1 MAAKDIY
8 HEHVK
13 NALEKDGWTITD
25 DPLKLDPMNEKLNR
39 YRAIIETIL
48 MEIAQLSAKEE
59 AVKDRTL
66 FDRRSDS
73 YAIIAEGWEKEDR
86 VHDIVIHLEIING
99 KVWIQADNTDLIVA
113 RQLEKAGI
121 PKSDIVLGF
130 HPPRIR
136 PHTDYA
142 VA

>member
-1 MAAKDIY
+1 M
-8 HEHVK
+8 
-13 NALEKDGWTITD
+13 
-25 DPLKLDPMNEKLNR
+25 DPMNENLNR
-39 YRAIIETIL
+39 YRTIIERIL
-48 MEIAQLSAKEE
+48 TEIAQLSAKEE

-73 YAIIAEGWEKEDR
+73 YAIIAEGWENEDR

-99 KVWIQADNTDLIVA
+99 KIWIQADNTDLVVA
-113 RQLEKAGI
+113 RQLERAGI

-136 PHTDYA
+136 PLTDYA
-142 VA
+142 VT

>member
-1 MAAKDIY
+1 M
-8 HEHVK
+8 
-13 NALEKDGWTITD
+13 
-25 DPLKLDPMNEKLNR
+25 DPMNEKLER
-39 YRAIIETIL
+39 YRAIIENIL
-48 MEIAQLSAKEE
+48 LEIAQLSAKEE
-59 AVKDRTL
+59 EVKDRTL

-86 VHDIVIHLEIING
+86 IHDIVIHLEIING
-99 KVWIQADNTDLIVA
+99 KVWIQADNTDLVVA
-113 RQLEKAGI
+113 RQLQKAGI
-121 PKSDIVLGF
+121 PKSDVVLGF

>member
-99 KVWIQADNTDLIVA
+99 KVWIQADNTDLVVA